1 MTDDE
6 LAPVPGAPEFFF
18 DASCASCKSALVRSY
33 IRPGAVSF
41 VPLNLGEQAVRFGD
55 ATGAEAMGRLWRFS
69 KLWYLRAVGWTI
81 VHITPVRWVAERV
94 YARHARNRSCLNSCA
109 VGSDPN
115 GGK

>member
-1 MTDDE
+1 MTDVE
-6 LAPVPGAPEFFF
+6 LVPVPGAPEFFF

-41 VPLNLGEQAVRFGD
+41 VPLNPGEQAVRFGD

-69 KLWYLRAVGWTI
+69 KLWYLRAVGRTI